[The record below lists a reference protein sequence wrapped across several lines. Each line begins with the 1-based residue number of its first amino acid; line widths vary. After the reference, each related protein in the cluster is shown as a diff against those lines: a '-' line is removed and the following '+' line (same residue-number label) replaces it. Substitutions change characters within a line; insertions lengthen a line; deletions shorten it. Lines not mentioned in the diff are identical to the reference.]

1 MASDQDREYA
11 GLAFYSLKKRKLEF
25 LETPD
30 HDIDQVRLSGDGRY
44 LVWTSNEDGYSV
56 LHARDLDSGRRLSVP
71 AFANGTFRI
80 EFARHAPLLSILVS
94 GPATPGDVYTWQLE
108 TDQVSRVIQA
118 SLGGLDPATFVTPQA
133 LRYEARDGVML
144 QGLLYLP
151 AGLAERPPV
160 VVQVHGGPTG
170 QSRPNFKPIEQ
181 YLVNNGIAVFAVN
194 VRGSTG
200 FGKRFT
206 RLDNRE
212 KRLDSVRDLV
222 DTVAFLSKDE
232 RLDTKRIAVMGGS
245 YGGYMVNAVLGAYPG
260 VFDAGISVVGVSDWV
275 RALDEASPGLKASDR
290 IEYGDISEPRWRK
303 FYENNSPINNANK
316 IDVPLMVSHGANDPR
331 DPVSESDRIVKAVR
345 ENGGDVT
352 YLRFPDEGHSFRKRA
367 NLVVFYRTMAKF
379 LQEQLKPPREGAGG

>member
-1 MASDQDREYA
+1 
-11 GLAFYSLKKRKLEF
+11 
-25 LETPD
+25 
-30 HDIDQVRLSGDGRY
+30 
-44 LVWTSNEDGYSV
+44 
-56 LHARDLDSGRRLSVP
+56 
-71 AFANGTFRI
+71 
-80 EFARHAPLLSILVS
+80 
-94 GPATPGDVYTWQLE
+94 
-108 TDQVSRVIQA
+108 
-118 SLGGLDPATFVTPQA
+118 
-133 LRYEARDGVML
+133 ML

-245 YGGYMVNAVLGAYPG
+245 YGGYMVNAVLGAYPS

-303 FYENNSPINNANK
+303 FYENNSPINNAHK